1 MLPVIVGT
9 WVRRGGLI
17 LSFARSA
24 SPRIGSGS
32 WLAASSAAIGLLL
45 VALVSSAA
53 AVSGP
58 TKLLNAD
65 VSPRSASPTTSITFT
80 VTYRNRYGD
89 PPVYVRVLIDGAAR
103 GMRVADS
110 KLDYHAGV
118 RYRLATTLAK
128 GKHQIAYTASD
139 ARKFTDTIQAGT
151 VTIATASGAGAGSGD
166 SGSGGS
172 AGSTDDS
179 TPASSPT
186 GGSTGGSGASPA
198 GTVTDTNHRDASV
211 ARYEPPPESDAG
223 LPPIAPVTSPD
234 TSGPAAGQGPG
245 DASGRGAAT
254 GGRDRSG
261 AEVSTDPPASAG
273 LATLGAAGGLTPNQ
287 RMVVTAI
294 STTTTT
300 VAAMAFL
307 FFGKRRRDGEP
318 PAPDEVLAADAA
330 LMTAVPTASV
340 TQPYGGLPSGGEPDE
355 AGMPRWR
362 RPSLM
367 AARKSDPLRAE
378 SAATKLSFDD
388 GLVDPLE
395 GRERRRIKYRVVRL
409 LDAPDELRSH
419 EIGLLD
425 EGDEVQLLERS
436 GSFWRVHCPDGSQ
449 GWVHRMTLGD
459 IVDVS
464 AGGRAD
470 RSFADATDD
479 IDSDVLAAYLRVK
492 GIP

>member
-1 MLPVIVGT
+1 
-9 WVRRGGLI
+9 
-17 LSFARSA
+17 LSFVRSA
-24 SPRIGSGS
+24 PPRIGSRS
-32 WLAASSAAIGLLL
+32 WLAASSAAIALLL
-45 VALVSSAA
+45 VTLVSSAA

-58 TKLLNAD
+58 TKLLNAG
-65 VSPRSASPTTSITFT
+65 VSPRSGSPTTSITFT

-89 PPVYVRVLIDGAAR
+89 APVYVRVLVDGVAR
-103 GMRVADS
+103 SMRVADS
-110 KLDYHAGV
+110 ALDYHGGV
-118 RYRLATTLAK
+118 RYRLATTL
-128 GKHQIAYTASD
+128 GLGTHQIAFTASD
-139 ARKFTDTIQAGT
+139 ARKFSDTVQAGT
-151 VTIATASGAGAGSGD
+151 VTIARA
-166 SGSGGS
+166 
-172 AGSTDDS
+172 
-179 TPASSPT
+179 
-186 GGSTGGSGASPA
+186 STGGSGASGGPSGSAGSTSDSTSGSSPSGGSTGGSPSSA
-198 GTVTDTNHRDASV
+198 GTTTEANHRDSSV
-211 ARYEPPPESDAG
+211 ARYEPPLPSDGAG
-223 LPPIAPVTSPD
+223 DQTTPPFTSPG
-234 TSGPAAGQGPG
+234 TPGPA
-245 DASGRGAAT
+245 T
-254 GGRDRSG
+254 GLDSSG
-261 AEVSTDPPASAG
+261 AGSADVPDGGGVSVSTGLTSDPPASGGLAMLGVAAG
-273 LATLGAAGGLTPNQ
+273 LSVEQ
-287 RMVVTAI
+287 RMFVTAI

-300 VAAMAFL
+300 VAVMAFL

-318 PAPDEVLAADAA
+318 PAPDEELASNAA

-340 TQPYGGLPSGGEPDE
+340 AQPHGGLPSGVEPDE

-378 SAATKLSFDD
+378 FTIAKLSFDD
-388 GLVDPLE
+388 GAVDALE

-409 LDAPDELRSH
+409 LDAPDELRSR

-479 IDSDVLAAYLRVK
+479 IDSDVLAAYLRVN
-492 GIP
+492 GIS

>member
-1 MLPVIVGT
+1 VSL
-9 WVRRGGLI
+9 VR
-17 LSFARSA
+17 ST

-32 WLAASSAAIGLLL
+32 WWVASSAATLLLL
-45 VALVSSAA
+45 VMLVSSAA

-58 TKLLNAD
+58 TKLLGAG
-65 VSPRSASPTTSITFT
+65 VTPRSGSPTTTISFT

-89 PPVYVRVLIDGAAR
+89 APVYVRVLVDGVAR
-103 GMRVADS
+103 SMRVADS
-110 KLDYHAGV
+110 TPDYHEGV
-118 RYRLATTLAK
+118 RYRLTTRLAL
-128 GKHQIAYTASD
+128 GKHRIAYTASD
-139 ARKFTDTIQAGT
+139 ARRFTDTIQAGT
-151 VTIATASGAGAGSGD
+151 VTIATASQGSDAGTGTA
-166 SGSGGS
+166 
-172 AGSTDDS
+172 
-179 TPASSPT
+179 
-186 GGSTGGSGASPA
+186 GGSTGSTTDSTTGSGPSA
-198 GTVTDTNHRDASV
+198 GSAGGDGSLSDGTAIDVNHRDSSV
-211 ARYEPPPESDAG
+211 ARYEP
-223 LPPIAPVTSPD
+223 LPPTDAAGVPWIPPATSPDVSGPGAGQGSAGGAGSTGASGAGGTSGSTPVTSGP
-234 TSGPAAGQGPG
+234 PAA
-245 DASGRGAAT
+245 
-254 GGRDRSG
+254 
-261 AEVSTDPPASAG
+261 AG
-273 LATLGAAGGLTPNQ
+273 LAALGPAGGLSAEQ

-340 TQPYGGLPSGGEPDE
+340 AQPIGVTPPGGEPDE
-355 AGMPRWR
+355 SGMPRWR

-367 AARKSDPLRAE
+367 AARKSDPLRGE
-378 SAATKLSFDD
+378 AAVARLTFED
-388 GLVDPLE
+388 GVVDPLE

-425 EGDEVQLLERS
+425 EGDEVQLIERS
-436 GSFWRVHCPDGSQ
+436 GSFWQVLCPDGSQ

-459 IVDVS
+459 IVDES
-464 AGGRAD
+464 AGGRPD
-470 RSFADATDD
+470 RPFADATDD

>member
-1 MLPVIVGT
+1 
-9 WVRRGGLI
+9 
-17 LSFARSA
+17 LSFVRSA
-24 SPRIGSGS
+24 PPRIGSRS
-32 WLAASSAAIGLLL
+32 WLAASSAAIALLL
-45 VALVSSAA
+45 VTLVSSAA

-58 TKLLNAD
+58 TKLLNAG
-65 VSPRSASPTTSITFT
+65 VSPRSGSPTTSITFT

-89 PPVYVRVLIDGAAR
+89 APVYVRVLVDGVAR
-103 GMRVADS
+103 SMRVADS
-110 KLDYHAGV
+110 ALDYHGGV
-118 RYRLATTLAK
+118 RYRLATTL
-128 GKHQIAYTASD
+128 GLGTHQIAFTASD
-139 ARKFTDTIQAGT
+139 ARKFSDTVQAGT
-151 VTIATASGAGAGSGD
+151 VTIARA
-166 SGSGGS
+166 
-172 AGSTDDS
+172 
-179 TPASSPT
+179 
-186 GGSTGGSGASPA
+186 STGGSGASGGLA
-198 GTVTDTNHRDASV
+198 MLGV
-211 ARYEPPPESDAG
+211 AAG
-223 LPPIAPVTSPD
+223 LSV
-234 TSGPAAGQGPG
+234 
-245 DASGRGAAT
+245 
-254 GGRDRSG
+254 
-261 AEVSTDPPASAG
+261 E
-273 LATLGAAGGLTPNQ
+273 Q
-287 RMVVTAI
+287 RMFVTAI

-300 VAAMAFL
+300 VAVMAFL

-318 PAPDEVLAADAA
+318 PAPDEELASNAA

-340 TQPYGGLPSGGEPDE
+340 AQPHGGLPSGVEPDE

-378 SAATKLSFDD
+378 FTIAKLSFDD
-388 GLVDPLE
+388 GAVDALE

-409 LDAPDELRSH
+409 LDAPDELRSR

-479 IDSDVLAAYLRVK
+479 IDSDVLAAYLRVN
-492 GIP
+492 GIS